1 MDLFF
6 VIDEYTDHELAP
18 AVKEMVGML
27 LDAVH
32 NPQKPR
38 PVGEPILSEMMR
50 E

>member
-6 VIDEYTDHELAP
+6 VIDEYTDFEQAP
-18 AVKEMVGML
+18 AVKKIVDML

-38 PVGEPILSEMMR
+38 PAGEPILGEMMR

>member
-1 MDLFF
+1 MNLLY
-6 VIDEYTDHELAP
+6 VIDEHTDVKQAP
-18 AVKEMVGML
+18 AVQQMVEIL

-38 PVGEPILSEMMR
+38 PVGEHVSGEIMR